1 MRGLATRAL
10 VFGAL
15 GLVALPVLFLLYQS
29 ASLLTGEA
37 VAVLWASSTWWATL
51 RTVVYGL
58 VVGVLCLGL
67 ALPLAWVTHC
77 TDLPGRRF
85 FQVVLN
91 LPLAVPSYV
100 SAYVVVAALGHGG
113 WVHFLL
119 EPLGVESMPDVR
131 GGVGATLAL
140 LWSYPFA
147 LLVVQA
153 ALARLDP
160 RLWEAAQ
167 SLGASPWQA
176 FRRVVL
182 PTLTPALGAGFL
194 LVALYAISDFGAV
207 SLLRFKTLSFVI
219 YQRHDSILET
229 YQDEAV
235 FLSLLLVVIAGLF
248 VAGLELMRG
257 RVTASLSSQAA
268 HRPWPVV
275 PLGRW
280 RAPAT
285 AFCVAVAL
293 VGVGL
298 PIAVVAWWL
307 GRGLYLGHDVGIPW
321 RATSISAALAVVAA
335 VVALGAAVAPALLGR
350 FGRESDAAAVRV
362 AALMGYALPGIAVG
376 LALVSMVTANAY
388 ALYQTVTLLVAAY
401 VIRFLPLALHTLSES
416 LLAQNRRVYDAARS
430 LGLGPTR
437 AVTRVVLPMSRP
449 ALWAGLLA
457 VLIAVIKELPVT
469 LLLAPIQ
476 VGLPG
481 MQPVQFETLATKIW
495 SLTVDEFLSQVAP
508 VVLILLAL
516 ATAGLLLRP
525 DTTKLRR

>member
-1 MRGLATRAL
+1 MTTVLTRAL
-10 VFGAL
+10 VVSAL
-15 GLVALPVLFLLYQS
+15 VLVGLPVLFLLVQS
-29 ASLLTGEA
+29 ASLLDTEA
-37 VAVLWASSTWWATL
+37 VSVLASGATWLSAL
-51 RTVVYGL
+51 RTVLFG
-58 VVGVLCLGL
+58 VVVATVCVAL
-67 ALPLAWVTHC
+67 ALPLAWLTHC

-85 FQVVLN
+85 FQIALI

-100 SAYVVVAALGHGG
+100 SAYVVMAALGHGG
-113 WVHFLL
+113 WLHFFL
-119 EPLGVESMPDVR
+119 EPLGVETMPDVR

-153 ALARLDP
+153 ALARMDP
-160 RLWEAAQ
+160 RLWEAAR

-176 FRRVVL
+176 FRKVVL
-182 PTLTPALGAGFL
+182 PTLRPALGAGFL
-194 LVALYAISDFGAV
+194 LVALYAVSDFGAV

-229 YQDEAV
+229 YQQEAV
-235 FLSLLLVVIAGLF
+235 FLSLLLVLIAVAF
-248 VAGLELMRG
+248 VVALELTRG
-257 RVTASLSSQAA
+257 KVAASLSSQSA

-275 PLGRW
+275 RLGRF

-285 AFCVAVAL
+285 IFCISVVTI
-293 VGVGL
+293 GVGL
-298 PIAVVAWWL
+298 PIIIVSWWL
-307 GRGLYLGHDVGIPW
+307 GRGLYLGHDIAIPW
-321 RATSISAALAVVAA
+321 RATGISAGLAV
-335 VVALGAAVAPALLGR
+335 GAALIAVSAAILPALLGR
-350 FGRESDAAAVRV
+350 FGRSADATTVRI

-376 LALVSMVTANAY
+376 LALVSMVTANAF

-401 VIRFLPLALHTLSES
+401 VIRFLPLALHSLSES
-416 LLAQNRRVYDAARS
+416 LLAQNRRIYDAARS
-430 LGLGPTR
+430 LGHSP
-437 AVTRVVLPMSRP
+437 AASIARVVVPLSAP
-449 ALWAGLLA
+449 AIWAGLLA

-469 LLLAPIQ
+469 LLLAPIE
-476 VGLPG
+476 VALPG
-481 MQPVQFETLATKIW
+481 VEPVRFETLATQIW